1 MKDILCLKCRTLLL
15 SGIVLEELREKIRD
29 DKYSLAWCVVNCK
42 NCSCRYGVVMASD
55 SQMTMV
61 LLVPPQRTNECF
73 NELQQMLEQGLSI
86 AAIAD
91 IINNSKKPTS
101 YISFL

>member
-1 MKDILCLKCRTLLL
+1 MRDIRCLKCGTLLL
-15 SGIVLEELREKIRD
+15 SGTVMEKLCDKIRD

-42 NCSCRYGVVMASD
+42 KCFRLYGVVVASD

-61 LLVPPQRTNECF
+61 LVVPPQRTNECF

-86 AAIAD
+86 AAISD
-91 IINNSKKPTS
+91 IVNYSKKPE
-101 YISFL
+101 YVNFL